1 MVRSSG
7 GSQLQR
13 AHGKRRHTTLRK
25 VKGDIMKKTVRI
37 FCTALLAATAAMASP
52 VFAEDAK
59 PAGLN
64 GDDVK
69 KALGMSV
76 YLQGGYTYNANASS
90 PAGSGAENDF
100 RVFDHK
106 ADSFGLDLMQLVFA
120 KDPATGV
127 IGYKVK
133 VSAGETAK
141 FIHASGLGTQPT
153 GTY

>member
-1 MVRSSG
+1 
-7 GSQLQR
+7 
-13 AHGKRRHTTLRK
+13 
-25 VKGDIMKKTVRI
+25 MKKMIRI
-37 FCTALLAATAAMASP
+37 LCAAMVAATAFAVP

-69 KALGMSV
+69 KALGMSI

-90 PAGSGAENDF
+90 PAGSGAENDL

-106 ADSFGLDLMQLVFA
+106 ADSFGLDLMQRVFT
-120 KDPATGV
+120 KDSAAGV

-133 VSAGETAK
+133 LSAGESAK
-141 FIHASGLGTQPT
+141 F
-153 GTY
+153 